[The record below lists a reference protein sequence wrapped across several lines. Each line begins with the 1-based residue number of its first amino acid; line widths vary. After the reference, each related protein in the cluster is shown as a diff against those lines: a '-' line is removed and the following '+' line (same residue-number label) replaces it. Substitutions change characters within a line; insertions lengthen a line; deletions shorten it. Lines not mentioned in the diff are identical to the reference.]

1 MSEKVITKEINVM
14 NTVEKLLK
22 NGETVDSLA
31 AKTWEFVSNVE
42 SLFTSIQNLYN
53 DVGGEIL
60 GIGGVSVVCNL
71 CIGGSP
77 VAGVGLGSAQ
87 NLAFCANNI
96 CERVNNSIKSAP
108 QEKSEP

>member
-1 MSEKVITKEINVM
+1 MSEELRTKEINVM

-22 NGETVDSLA
+22 NGETLESLA
-31 AKTWEFVSNVE
+31 DKTLEFVSNVK
-42 SLFTSIQNLYN
+42 SLFASIQNLYN

-60 GIGGVSVVCNL
+60 GIGEVSVICNL
-71 CIGGSP
+71 CIGTHP
-77 VAGVGLGSAQ
+77 VAGLGLGAAH

-96 CERVNNSIKSAP
+96 CENLNNSIKSAL

>member
-22 NGETVDSLA
+22 NGETVGSLA
-31 AKTWEFVSNVE
+31 DKTFEFVSNVK
-42 SLFTSIQNLYN
+42 SLFNSIQNLYN
-53 DVGGEIL
+53 DVGAEIL
-60 GIGGVSVVCNL
+60 GIGQVSVVCNL
-71 CIGGSP
+71 CIGTYP
-77 VAGVGLGSAQ
+77 VAGVGLGPVQS
-87 NLAFCANNI
+87 LAFCANDF

>member
-22 NGETVDSLA
+22 NGETLDSLA
-31 AKTWEFVSNVE
+31 DKTLEFVSNVQ
-42 SLFTSIQNLYN
+42 SLFASIHNLYN
-53 DVGGEIL
+53 DVGAEIL
-60 GIGGVSVVCNL
+60 GIGEVSVVCNL
-71 CIGGSP
+71 CIGEQP
-77 VAGVGLGSAQ
+77 MAGVGLGSAK
-87 NLAFCANNI
+87 NLAFCANDI